1 MTKALINSMRLRT
14 LPLSLA
20 GVVCGALLAWPHAEA
35 CMPVWT
41 LVTLLLTTVSLQV
54 LTNLSNELG
63 DHLSG
68 VDGEGRE
75 GPNYSMADGGLTVKQ
90 MWRAINAMVV
100 VCCVSGLLM
109 VWMSGSPWWLL
120 LLGAA
125 AIWAATHYTLGK
137 NPYGYRGLGD
147 LFVFI
152 FFGLVSVMGG
162 YFVIAQTLEWNVLIP
177 ACAIGLLSVAVLNV
191 NNIRDMASDKGLR
204 KTIPLRIGS
213 RAAKCYQ
220 TVLVLTGAS
229 LLFFNL
235 PFKWWNAI
243 LLSILIAHVVMVWR
257 NDGKKLDPALP
268 ILVITTF
275 LFGLAYGLQF

>member
-1 MTKALINSMRLRT
+1 MRLRT

-20 GVVCGALLAWPHAEA
+20 GVVCGALLAWPHTEA

-41 LVTLLLTTVSLQV
+41 LVMLLLTTVSLQV

-125 AIWAATHYTLGK
+125 AIWAATNYTLGK

-162 YFVIAQTLEWNVLIP
+162 YFVIAQTLEWNVMIP

-275 LFGLAYGLQF
+275 LFGLSYGLQF

>member
-1 MTKALINSMRLRT
+1 MRLRT

-20 GVVCGALLAWPHAEA
+20 GVVCGALLAWPHTEA

-41 LVTLLLTTVSLQV
+41 LVMLLLTTVSLQV

-90 MWRAINAMVV
+90 MWKAINAMVV

-152 FFGLVSVMGG
+152 FFGLVSVLGG
-162 YFVIAQTLEWNVLIP
+162 YFVIAQTLEWNVMIP

-191 NNIRDMASDKGLR
+191 NNIRDMVSDKGLR

-275 LFGLAYGLQF
+275 LFGLSYGLQF

>member
-1 MTKALINSMRLRT
+1 MRLRT

-75 GPNYSMADGGLTVKQ
+75 GPNYSMTDGGLTVKQ
-90 MWRAINAMVV
+90 MWKAINAMVV

-162 YFVIAQTLEWNVLIP
+162 YFVIAHTLEWNVLIP

>member
-1 MTKALINSMRLRT
+1 
-14 LPLSLA
+14 
-20 GVVCGALLAWPHAEA
+20 
-35 CMPVWT
+35 MPVWT
-41 LVTLLLTTVSLQV
+41 LVMLLLTTVSLQV

-177 ACAIGLLSVAVLNV
+177 ACAIGLLSVAVLNI
-191 NNIRDMASDKGLR
+191 NNIRDMVSDKGLR

-275 LFGLAYGLQF
+275 LFGLSYGLQF

>member
-1 MTKALINSMRLRT
+1 MRLRT

-162 YFVIAQTLEWNVLIP
+162 YFVIAQTLEWNVMIP

-275 LFGLAYGLQF
+275 LFGLSYGLQF

>member
-1 MTKALINSMRLRT
+1 MRLRT

-75 GPNYSMADGGLTVKQ
+75 GPNYSMTDGGLTVKQ
-90 MWRAINAMVV
+90 MWKAINAMVV

-125 AIWAATHYTLGK
+125 AIWAATHYTLGE

-162 YFVIAQTLEWNVLIP
+162 YFVIAHTLEWNVLIP

>member
-1 MTKALINSMRLRT
+1 MRLRT

-20 GVVCGALLAWPHAEA
+20 GVVCGALLAWPHTEA
-35 CMPVWT
+35 CMPVWP
-41 LVTLLLTTVSLQV
+41 LVMLLLTTVSLQV

-162 YFVIAQTLEWNVLIP
+162 YFVIAQTLEWNVMIP

-204 KTIPLRIGS
+204 KTIPLLIGS

>member
-1 MTKALINSMRLRT
+1 MRLRT

-20 GVVCGALLAWPHAEA
+20 GVVCGSLLAWPHAEA

-75 GPNYSMADGGLTVKQ
+75 GPNYSMTDGGLTVKQ
-90 MWRAINAMVV
+90 MWKAINAMVV

-243 LLSILIAHVVMVWR
+243 LLSILIVHVVMVWR

>member
-1 MTKALINSMRLRT
+1 MRLRT

-20 GVVCGALLAWPHAEA
+20 GVVCGALLAWPHTEA
-35 CMPVWT
+35 CMPVWS

-162 YFVIAQTLEWNVLIP
+162 YFVIAQTLEWNVMIP

-204 KTIPLRIGS
+204 KTIPLLIGS

-275 LFGLAYGLQF
+275 LFGLSYGLQF

>member
-1 MTKALINSMRLRT
+1 MRLRT

-35 CMPVWT
+35 CMPVWS

-162 YFVIAQTLEWNVLIP
+162 YFVIAQTLEWNVMIP

-275 LFGLAYGLQF
+275 LFGLSYGLQF

>member
-1 MTKALINSMRLRT
+1 MRLRT

-162 YFVIAQTLEWNVLIP
+162 YFVIAQTLEWNVMIP

-191 NNIRDMASDKGLR
+191 NNIRDMASVKGLR
-204 KTIPLRIGS
+204 KTIPLLIGS

-275 LFGLAYGLQF
+275 LFGLSYGLQF

>member
-1 MTKALINSMRLRT
+1 MRLRT

-90 MWRAINAMVV
+90 MWKAINAMVV

-162 YFVIAQTLEWNVLIP
+162 YFVIAQTLEWNVMIP

-204 KTIPLRIGS
+204 KTIPLLIGS

-275 LFGLAYGLQF
+275 LFGLSYGLQF